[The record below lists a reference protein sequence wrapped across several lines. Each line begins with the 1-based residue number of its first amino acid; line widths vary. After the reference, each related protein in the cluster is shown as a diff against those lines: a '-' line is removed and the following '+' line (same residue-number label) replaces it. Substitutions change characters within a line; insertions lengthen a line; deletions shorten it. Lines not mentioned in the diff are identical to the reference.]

1 MGESSGINAEY
12 GDNHSIHNESNCIYR
27 DQTKMRGSD
36 IVLAFSMLISG
47 TVNTIAAKFT
57 DSISVQGVKSLPV
70 HEFNHPAVQTWAMFI
85 GEFLCLL
92 VHRVVLCWNYGKPA
106 NKYSQIKE
114 DAGSHASIQFK
125 TNQPKSFPFY
135 IFWLP
140 ALCDMTAT
148 TLMYVGLTFTYPSV
162 YQMLRGIL
170 VVFTGILSMIFLG
183 RKLRAYNWVG
193 IFLIIFGTA
202 IVGLSSVLHK
212 TGTAPRPL
220 LGDILVVAAQLV
232 AAVQMVLEEKL
243 IGKYN
248 VPPLQVVGFEGM
260 FGFLTVTVVLTVGY
274 FIPQFKSVD
283 DTYDAM
289 LQIVNSW
296 QLVATLAGSIISIA
310 ILNFSGI
317 SITKYLSATHR
328 TTIDACRVF
337 LVWIFSLIIKWEQF
351 DYIQLIGFAVLLS
364 GTSLYNEIV
373 RIPKLFQYDFQVELD
388 EKEKLVQ

>member
-1 MGESSGINAEY
+1 
-12 GDNHSIHNESNCIYR
+12 
-27 DQTKMRGSD
+27 MRGSD
-36 IVLAFSMLISG
+36 IVLAIAMLASG
-47 TVNTIAAKFT
+47 TINTIAAKFT
-57 DSISVQGVKSLPV
+57 DLISVQGVKSLPV

-92 VHRVVLCWNYGKPA
+92 VHRVVFCWNYGRQ
-106 NKYSQIKE
+106 YSQIKE
-114 DAGSHASIQFK
+114 DTGSHASIQFK
-125 TNQPKSFPFY
+125 TDQPKKFPFY

-148 TLMYVGLTFTYPSV
+148 TLMYVGLTLTYPSV

-212 TGTAPRPL
+212 TGQAPRPL
-220 LGDILVVAAQLV
+220 LGDILVVGAQLV
-232 AAVQMVLEEKL
+232 AAVQMVIEEKL

-289 LQIVNSW
+289 LQIANSW

-310 ILNFSGI
+310 ILNFTGI

-364 GTSLYNEIV
+364 GTSLYNEIF
-373 RIPKLFQYDFQVELD
+373 RIPQLFQYDFQVELD
-388 EKEKLVQ
+388 EKKKLVQ